1 MDPHARIAALSD
13 WLRPGSVGAEIGVW
27 KGDFSQ
33 AIVDRIEPS
42 QLFLVDP
49 WEYQPEYPSAWYG
62 GGLALQ
68 QADMD
73 EIYFGVCARFAAA
86 IADGRVSVVRS
97 RSDEATVPMELDWV
111 YIDGNHT
118 FEAVRTDIDH
128 WSSQTKVGG
137 LVVLD
142 DYGLAGWW
150 EDGVTRAANEACESG
165 RLELVA
171 VHGTQAVLRVTSD
184 AHSAT

>member
-1 MDPHARIAALSD
+1 MDPQARIDVLAD
-13 WLRPGSVGAEIGVW
+13 WLRPGSMGAEVGVW

-33 AIVDRIEPS
+33 AIMNRIEPS
-42 QLFLVDP
+42 HLFLVDP
-49 WEYQPEYPSAWYG
+49 WEYQPQYPSAWYG
-62 GGLALQ
+62 GGRALQ

-73 EIYFGVCARFAAA
+73 EIYLGVCERFAST
-86 IADGRVSVVRS
+86 IADGRLTVLRS
-97 RSDEATVPMELDWV
+97 KSDEAIVPVELDWV

-118 FEAVRTDIDH
+118 FEAVRTDIVH

-150 EDGVTRAANEACESG
+150 EDGVTRAAADACGSG
-165 RLELVA
+165 RLEMEA
-171 VHGTQAVLRVTSD
+171 VRGTQAILRVRPG
-184 AHSAT
+184 AHSAV